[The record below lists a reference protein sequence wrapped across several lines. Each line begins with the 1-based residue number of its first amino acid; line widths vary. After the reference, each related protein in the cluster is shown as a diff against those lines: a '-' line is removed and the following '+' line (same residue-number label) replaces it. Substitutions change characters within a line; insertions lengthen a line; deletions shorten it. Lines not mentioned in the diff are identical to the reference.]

1 MRDTLLHP
9 VKKTA
14 GAIDDLLSL
23 PYEKL
28 SLVWVSATLLFAC
41 AYYILSFVPGQG
53 PTGAFS
59 HTDSLYRFLDLLY
72 FSIITG
78 TSTGFGDIV
87 PQGFSRIFS
96 ALQAISSVVIIA
108 LFVAKFVA
116 RKQEVALDN
125 IHLLSFDAAFHNIR
139 QGLFIARKDL
149 DVIMRKVILKEELT
163 RKDWRNI
170 YISFHQVQIF
180 LRQIP
185 ALYATEHQSLALE
198 VDKERLLLDAVERSL
213 RRITEALSAFK
224 DEKISLKHETGALK
238 ELRDIVHLTEKVLG
252 EQRDK
257 TVDVENKEAFQE
269 VMERAYEIRDAIV

>member
-28 SLVWVSATLLFAC
+28 SLVWVFATLLFAC
-41 AYYILSFVPGQG
+41 AYFVLSFVPDQG
-53 PTGAFS
+53 PTGVFS
-59 HTDSLYRFLDLLY
+59 QTDLFYRFLDLLY

-87 PQGFSRIFS
+87 PHGVSRIFA

-116 RKQEVALDN
+116 RKQEIALEN
-125 IHLLSFDAAFHNIR
+125 IHQLSFDSAFHNIR

-149 DVIMRKVILKEELT
+149 DLVIRKVLLQETLS
-163 RKDWRNI
+163 RKDWRNV

-185 ALYATEHQSLALE
+185 ALYASDNQSLAVE
-198 VDKERLLLDAVERSL
+198 TDKEQLLLDAVERSL
-213 RRITEALSAFK
+213 RRISEALSVFK
-224 DEKISLKHETGALK
+224 DAGISLKHEVGALK
-238 ELRDIVHLTEKVLG
+238 ELRDIVHLTEKVIG
-252 EQRDK
+252 SERDK
-257 TVDVENKEAFQE
+257 TTDAENKEAFQE
-269 VMERAYEIRDAIV
+269 VMERAYEIRDAIA